1 MACDWCDITKCP
13 NWEWNRE
20 IVDSI
25 ILEQIKIKKMPYET
39 MEDSLAIA
47 KEVKKVLK
55 DRETGIS
62 WCMLCMQVDKYIE
75 QVKSDIISIT

>member
-1 MACDWCDITKCP
+1 
-13 NWEWNRE
+13 
-20 IVDSI
+20 
-25 ILEQIKIKKMPYET
+25 MPYET

-62 WCMLCMQVDKYIE
+62 
-75 QVKSDIISIT
+75 